1 MTTLNE
7 ITYVDWQQKI
17 NSIGEVVEGAEEI
30 NQSIAI
36 ILTTKKGSDPHRPD
50 FGSDIYLYLD
60 YPINEISAHIIREAT
75 DSITKWESR
84 ITINSITVNVQ
95 ESNISVYIDWTLKE
109 TITKGITQV
118 SYVKA
123 A

>member
-60 YPINEISAHIIREAT
+60 YPVNEISAHIIREAT

-84 ITINSITVNVQ
+84 ITINSITVNLQ
-95 ESNISVYIDWTLKE
+95 ESNISIYIDWTLKE

>member
-17 NSIGEVVEGAEEI
+17 NSIGDVVEGAEEI

-84 ITINSITVNVQ
+84 ITINSITVNIQ
-95 ESNISVYIDWTLKE
+95 ESNVSVYIDWTLKE